1 MLEMKTVTKEV
12 YKFGVWLTLDELK
25 DIVFALTNANISTT
39 KKNVKLADEME
50 SIHSKAEQIQNDVE
64 NKLKKVSED
73 QESVQRQKILSM
85 NKEVALRSGPS
96 QDED

>member
-25 DIVFALTNANISTT
+25 DIVFALTT